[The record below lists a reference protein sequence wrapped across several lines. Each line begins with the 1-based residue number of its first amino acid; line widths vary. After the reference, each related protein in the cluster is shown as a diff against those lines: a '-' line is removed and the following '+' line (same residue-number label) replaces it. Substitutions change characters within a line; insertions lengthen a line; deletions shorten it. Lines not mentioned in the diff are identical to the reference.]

1 MKLVL
6 IIAAALGVL
15 AIVVYAPFWVLLNR
29 VGAEAEGDR
38 LAYAIHTAFDDA
50 ADPEVPRSDADLNR
64 YGPCLQTASS
74 SEGPEGACAGF
85 QRRMAAGF
93 CSNVVFDVRDSGDLW
108 THHIQTVW
116 VASDLALS
124 SSGKTFILRDLR
136 ELWPTGSVSVTD
148 CEGYSV
154 YILDRKSAAGG
165 P

>member
-6 IIAAALGVL
+6 RIAAGLGVL
-15 AIVVYAPFWVLLNR
+15 AALAYAPFWVILNR
-29 VGAEAEGDR
+29 VGAEAEGNR

-50 ADPEVPRSDADLNR
+50 ANPEVPQSDADPNR

-74 SEGPEGACAGF
+74 SEKPEGACAGF
-85 QRRMAAGF
+85 QRRMAAGR
-93 CSNVVFDVRDSGDLW
+93 CSNVVFTVRDSGDLW
-108 THHIQTVW
+108 TQHIQTVW
-116 VASDLALS
+116 VASDVALS
-124 SSGKTFILRDLR
+124 SSGKTSMLRDLS

-154 YILDRKSAAGG
+154 YILDRKSAADG